1 MTSKKSVK
9 KKKTVIFLH
18 LRYNFAMPFL
28 LKSIISHFLHPM
40 PILITLLAAWGILS
54 LWPKTRK
61 IAKGFLVC
69 GILFFLATFFGVFN
83 PVLERLER
91 ECPPFPGD
99 DTALCEEL
107 RGAVVTVLGQ
117 GFSTVDLPPRF
128 RDNYCL
134 RQRISEG
141 AYVAHKIPDS
151 TLLLSMSGEAPY
163 EQKELGVLEFAAT
176 YGLPT
181 NRVAFYA
188 EARDTREEAADT
200 LRLAG
205 TNKIVVVTSASHMP
219 RAMIIFRRAGCDPV
233 PAPCDY
239 CFFGENARWTWKD
252 WHFGIRNLERLDRL
266 MHEEFGLLYE
276 RLK

>member
-1 MTSKKSVK
+1 
-9 KKKTVIFLH
+9 
-18 LRYNFAMPFL
+18 MPFI
-28 LKSIISHFLHPM
+28 LKSLISHFLHPM
-40 PILITLLAAWGILS
+40 PVFVMLLALWGILS
-54 LWPKTRK
+54 IRRKTRK
-61 IAKGFLVC
+61 IARGFLAA

-83 PVLERLER
+83 PLLERLER
-91 ECPPFPGD
+91 RYPPFPGD
-99 DTALCEEL
+99 NAAYCEEL
-107 RGAVVTVLGQ
+107 RGAIVTVLGQ
-117 GFSTVDLPPRF
+117 GFATVDLPPRF

-151 TLLLSMSGEAPY
+151 ILLISMSGDAPY
-163 EQKELGVLEFAAT
+163 EQKQLGVLEFADT

-188 EARDTREEAADT
+188 EARDTKEEAGAT
-200 LRLAG
+200 CAFAG
-205 TNKIVVVTSASHMP
+205 SNKVVVVTSASHMP
-219 RAMIIFRRAGCDPV
+219 RAMTIFKKAMCETGGDPV

-239 CFFGENARWTWKD
+239 CFFGVNASWTWKD

-276 RLK
+276 HLK